1 MNSLRRQD
9 IAPLRRSRLL
19 ALPLVVLSALA
30 YLGSMA
36 HFALVQHSTC
46 LEHGEV
52 VHGEVEEGH
61 ASEGLRASFEDERLA
76 RTDAAP
82 VAVHGVEA
90 HCAHTFF
97 RRVAPPPV
105 GATLAEVPQSPS
117 GPVLLTADAQ
127 VEPPVGWLFLAPKS
141 SPPRV

>member
-1 MNSLRRQD
+1 MNSLSRQD
-9 IAPLRRSRLL
+9 LAPLRWPRLL

-30 YLGSMA
+30 YLGSAA
-36 HFALVQHSTC
+36 HFTLVQHSTC

-61 ASEGLRASFEDERLA
+61 ASEGMRASFEDERLA
-76 RTDAAP
+76 RTDVAP

-97 RRVAPPPV
+97 RRVAVPLV
-105 GATLAEVPQSPS
+105 GATLVDVQPCPS
-117 GPVLLTADAQ
+117 GPSLLTAGAP

-141 SPPRV
+141 SPPHV

>member
-1 MNSLRRQD
+1 
-9 IAPLRRSRLL
+9 L

-30 YLGSMA
+30 YLGSAA

-52 VHGEVEEGH
+52 VHGEGEQGH
-61 ASEGLRASFEDERLA
+61 ASEELRASFEDERLA

-82 VAVHGVEA
+82 VSVHGVEA
-90 HCAHTFF
+90 HCAHLFF
-97 RRVAPPPV
+97 RRVVSPPV
-105 GATLAEVPQSPS
+105 GATLAEVQPCPS
-117 GPVLLTADAQ
+117 GPVLLTADAP

-141 SPPRV
+141 SPPRA

>member
-1 MNSLRRQD
+1 
-9 IAPLRRSRLL
+9 L

-30 YLGSMA
+30 YLGSAA
-36 HFALVQHSTC
+36 HFTLVQHSTC

-52 VHGEVEEGH
+52 VHGEVEQGH
-61 ASEGLRASFEDERLA
+61 ASEGMHASFDDERLA

-82 VAVHGVEA
+82 VSVHGVEA

-97 RRVAPPPV
+97 RRVTAPPA
-105 GATLAEVPQSPS
+105 GATLAEVQQRPS

-127 VEPPVGWLFLAPKS
+127 VEPPVGRLFLAPKS

>member
-1 MNSLRRQD
+1 MNSLSRQD
-9 IAPLRRSRLL
+9 LAPLRWPRLL

-30 YLGSMA
+30 YLGSAA

-52 VHGEVEEGH
+52 VHGEGEQGH
-61 ASEGLRASFEDERLA
+61 ASEGMRASFEDERLA

-82 VAVHGVEA
+82 VSVHGVEA

-97 RRVAPPPV
+97 RRVTAPPA
-105 GATLAEVPQSPS
+105 GTTLVEVQQRPEGPS
-117 GPVLLTADAQ
+117 LLTAGVP

-141 SPPRV
+141 SPPHV